1 MQRTVAKLAS
11 LALLLLGF
19 LTATTLHSLNPS
31 GFDTLA
37 ATPQEA
43 STAKSWEKAQR
54 VHTLKPLGEPP
65 PEATCTGFSIT
76 SQAFSP
82 DNQTLAVGVHSFV
95 QSVCGGGSSNLT
107 LWNLQTG
114 KQIKTLVEGGVSE
127 ALLAIEEHRN
137 QEPDDPN
144 ALVGNI
150 AHQVAFTPDGK
161 ILAAAMSDKTIKLW
175 NGKSGELLRTLTG
188 HNYAVYAIAIS
199 PDGQTL
205 ISGSSDKTIKLWN
218 LKTGQL
224 MRTLRDSQPVYRLL
238 LSSDGESLAS
248 VTSPNS
254 LLYGMGDT
262 TVRLWNLKT
271 GQVVRTLSDFP
282 DYSTQPL
289 LSPEGQILVT
299 GSNDNSIRLWNA
311 RTGVRIR
318 SLMSHS
324 ATVTRLA
331 ISPDGQFLASS
342 SNDGSV
348 KLWNFKTGQII
359 RTIPNLKYINSLAF
373 SSDGRTL
380 AMHDGSRG
388 LQLWNWRLQKKI
400 RTMEATPNFT
410 FSPDGQTLLTSH
422 MHSLQVWR

>member
-1 MQRTVAKLAS
+1 MCA
-11 LALLLLGF
+11 
-19 LTATTLHSLNPS
+19 
-31 GFDTLA
+31 
-37 ATPQEA
+37 
-43 STAKSWEKAQR
+43 
-54 VHTLKPLGEPP
+54 
-65 PEATCTGFSIT
+65 GFSIT
-76 SQAFSP
+76 SEAFSP

-95 QSVCGGGSSNLT
+95 QPVCGGGHSTLT

-114 KQIKTLVEGGVSE
+114 KKIKTLVEGGVGE
-127 ALLAIEEHRN
+127 ALLAQEEYRN

-144 ALVGNI
+144 ALVGDI
-150 AHQVAFTPDGK
+150 ARDVAFTPDGK

-175 NGKSGELLRTLTG
+175 NGKTGELVRTLTG
-188 HNYAVYAIAIS
+188 HAYAVHAIAMT

-224 MRTLRDSQPVYRLL
+224 IRTLTDSQPVYRLL

-254 LLYGMGDT
+254 LSYGMGDI
-262 TVRLWNLKT
+262 TVTLWNLKT
-271 GQVVRTLSDFP
+271 GQVVRTLSDFA
-282 DYSTQPL
+282 DSSALPL
-289 LSPEGQILVT
+289 LSPDGQILVT
-299 GSNDNSIRLWNA
+299 GSNDNSVKLWNA

-359 RTIPNLKYINSLAF
+359 RTIPDLRYINSLAF

-388 LQLWNWRLQKKI
+388 LQLWNWRLPQKI
-400 RTMEATPNFT
+400 RTIEASSDFT
-410 FSPDGQTLLTSH
+410 FAPDGQSLLASH
-422 MHSLQVWR
+422 DYSLQVWR